1 MMMQPGPN
9 IRPVPNDLPVYPIAA
24 TERLDGNSFVKW
36 NTARWIGSR
45 TFKLMAWDMQGMAR
59 ALFDLCQMETPVGT
73 LPDDDRELAF
83 LLRCDPLRLRELRA
97 MEFGPLRNWG
107 PCLCD
112 GKVRLSHPVVTEQVQ
127 DALDR
132 RALARLSEDQRATA
146 MRLDRMKKALR
157 AQELSAE
164 VVGDD
169 VLMERMDAWLK
180 ETHKTRRTAA
190 VYRSA
195 ILHAVQHRWFDRS
208 AWRG

>member
-1 MMMQPGPN
+1 MMVQATSS

-97 MEFGPLRNWG
+97 MEFGPLRNWA

-112 GKVRLSHPVVTEQVQ
+112 GKVRLAHPVVTEQVQ
-127 DALDR
+127 DALER
-132 RALARLSEDQRATA
+132 RELSRLSEDQRATA
-146 MRLDRMKKALR
+146 MRLKRMAKALQ
-157 AQELSAE
+157 AQGLSAD

-180 ETHKTRRTAA
+180 ENHKTRRSAA

-195 ILHAVQHRWFDRS
+195 ILHAVQNRWFDRS
-208 AWRG
+208 AWTG

>member
-1 MMMQPGPN
+1 MAQPGPTL
-9 IRPVPNDLPVYPIAA
+9 RPVPNDLPVYPIAS

-83 LLRCDPLRLRELRA
+83 LLRCDPQRLREFRA
-97 MEFGPLRNWG
+97 MEFGPLRNWE

-112 GKVRLSHPVVTEQVQ
+112 GKVRLAHPVVTEQVQ
-127 DALDR
+127 DALER
-132 RALARLSEDQRATA
+132 RTLARLSEDQRATA
-146 MRLDRMKKALR
+146 ARMKRMASALR
-157 AQELSAE
+157 AEGLSAA
-164 VVGDD
+164 VLADD

-180 ETHKTRRTAA
+180 ETHKTRRSAA

-195 ILHAVQHRWFDRS
+195 ILHAVQNRWFDRS
-208 AWRG
+208 DWSG